1 MREGDSTLI
10 MTMQAS
16 GAAETSPP
24 ARTFVVV
31 ISPTDLSAD
40 LGLTILWRSDVQRV
54 MVSTVEAA
62 IEVARV
68 RPATMFVVGG
78 VDPTAASACL
88 RRLRENAATRTSAL
102 AALCSLDH
110 LDKED
115 ALRAAGANVVLLTP
129 VDPEVW
135 DGRLERLLRVPRR
148 RATRIPVRLTVWS
161 RRSAD
166 PEPLEGV
173 MLNVSA
179 HGMLLE
185 TSEPLPVG
193 ARFDLSFRLP
203 RDGSDVHAIGRT
215 VREVTETGSPRAG
228 VEFVVLRGDGRDR
241 IAAFVEGRRRPRRT
255 TSVEQEMSEWEAEL
269 RALSGR
275 ESANLESALDS
286 ILVLDQEGRIREFN
300 GAAEETFGY
309 RKAEVAGRTAA
320 ETIVP
325 PRLRES
331 HRLGFV
337 QRQPGHDDL
346 GLNQRTET
354 VAMRADGRELPVE
367 LAITATLD
375 RGVKVYTVYLR
386 DISAR
391 KRTER
396 EQAAEHGTL
405 RILSESACLAEAAA
419 PLLDTLCT
427 AYGFDLGAIWVRD
440 DNVGAVRCVSL
451 WRAAEVHVPELEA
464 LDGDVF
470 FPVGAGLVGR
480 VSRTGDTLWVE
491 DLKKDA
497 PFPRMHL
504 AARRGLVSMVAIPV
518 LAGRECLGVLE
529 LYSRTRR
536 ADDADLRQRLT
547 AVGRQLGLFQ
557 DRRRAEK
564 ALRVREERF
573 RALLENG
580 SDVTALVGTDG
591 VLQYVSGPVRRI
603 LGRVPED
610 LVGQS
615 AFALMHPDDAASM
628 RSQLERALAHP
639 GEVVTST
646 YRLRH
651 ADGSWRFLESMAVS
665 HRHNPAIRAIVIN
678 ARDVTERHTL
688 EEELRQS
695 QKMEAVGRLAGGI
708 AHDFNNLLAVM
719 LGYTTLT
726 QSRAGDPA
734 VVTRN
739 LEHIRTA
746 AERAASLTRQL
757 LAFSR
762 KQVLMPRVLDLD
774 AVVGELSTMLER
786 LIGEDI
792 ELVTKVEGA
801 KGRIRADRGQM
812 EQVIVN
818 LAVNARDAMPRGGRL
833 DIALRDVVVEPS
845 ANDPAALRPGRYARL
860 EISDNGMGMDADT
873 LDRVFEPFFS
883 TKEKGKGTG
892 LGLATVYGIVKQ
904 SGGHISVKSAPGQG
918 TAFRIWLPEVEAEVA
933 PTSAPTPTGAEAPQG
948 SETILLVEDEEAVRS
963 LLHEVLSGSGYRVL
977 VAASGAEAL
986 RISRAHSGA
995 LDLLLTDVVMPGMG
1009 GREVATLLGA
1019 ERPGLRVLF
1028 ASGYTAE
1035 AIARQGVL
1043 EPGTDLIH
1051 KPFTPDA
1058 LLHRVRERLDRA

>member
-1 MREGDSTLI
+1 M
-10 MTMQAS
+10 MTMLAS
-16 GAAETSPP
+16 GVDETASPA

-31 ISPTDLSAD
+31 ISPVDLSGD
-40 LGLTILWRSDVQRV
+40 LGLTVLWRSNVQRV

-62 IEVARV
+62 IDVARV
-68 RPATMFVVGG
+68 RSATMFVVGG
-78 VDPTAASACL
+78 MDPAATAACL
-88 RRLRENAATRTSAL
+88 RRLRENAVTRSSAL
-102 AALCSLDH
+102 AAVCRLEDLE
-110 LDKED
+110 KED
-115 ALRAAGANVVLLTP
+115 ALRASGANVVLLTP

-135 DGRLERLLRVPRR
+135 DGRLDRLLRVPRR
-148 RATRIPVRLTVWS
+148 RSTRIPVRLTVWS

-179 HGMLLE
+179 NGMLLE

-203 RDGSDVHAIGRT
+203 RDTADVQAIGRT
-215 VREVTETGSPRAG
+215 VREVTETPSPRAG

-241 IAAFVEGRRRPRRT
+241 IGAFVEGRRRPRRSA
-255 TSVEQEMSEWEAEL
+255 SVEQEASEWEAEL
-269 RALSGR
+269 RALSAR
-275 ESANLESALDS
+275 ESAILESALDS
-286 ILVLDQEGRIREFN
+286 ILVLDQDGRIREFN
-300 GAAEETFGY
+300 GAAEQTFGY
-309 RKAEVAGRTAA
+309 RKAEVTGRTAA

-331 HRLGFV
+331 HRLGFL
-337 QRQPGHDDL
+337 QRQPGGDDL

-354 VAMRADGRELPVE
+354 VAMRSDGRELPVE
-367 LAITATLD
+367 LAITAALD

-386 DISAR
+386 DISDRRRA
-391 KRTER
+391 ER
-396 EQAAEHGTL
+396 DQAAEHGTL
-405 RILSESACLAEAAA
+405 RILSESASLAEAAA
-419 PLLDTLCT
+419 PLLDTLCR
-427 AYGFDLGAIWVRD
+427 AHGWDLGTIWVRD

-451 WRAAEVHVPELEA
+451 WRGPGIQAPELEA

-480 VSRTGDTLWVE
+480 VSRTGDALWVE
-491 DLKKDA
+491 DLRKDA
-497 PFPRMHL
+497 PFPRLQL

-518 LAGRECLGVLE
+518 LAGRECLGVIE
-529 LYSRTRR
+529 LYSRTLR
-536 ADDADLRQRLT
+536 ADDADLRTRLT

-564 ALRVREERF
+564 ALRAREERF

-591 VLQYVSGPVRRI
+591 VVQYASGPVRRM
-603 LGRVPED
+603 LGRAPED

-615 AFALMHPDDAASM
+615 AFALMHPDDVAGM
-628 RSQLERALAHP
+628 RLKIEHALAHP
-639 GEVVTST
+639 EEPVAST
-646 YRLRH
+646 YRMRH
-651 ADGSWRFLESMAVS
+651 EDGSWRFLESMVVS
-665 HRHNPAIRAIVIN
+665 HRHNPAIRAIVVN
-678 ARDVTERHTL
+678 SRDVTERHML

-726 QSRAGDPA
+726 QSRAGDAA

-739 LEHIRTA
+739 LDHIRTA

-757 LAFSR
+757 LTFSR
-762 KQVLMPRVLDLD
+762 KQVLMPRVLELD
-774 AVVGELSTMLER
+774 AVVRELGTMLER
-786 LIGEDI
+786 LIGEDVQ
-792 ELVTKVEGA
+792 LVTGIAGA
-801 KGRIRADRGQM
+801 RGRIRADRGQM

-818 LAVNARDAMPRGGRL
+818 LAVNARDAMPHGGRL
-833 DIALRDVVVEPS
+833 DITLRDVTVE
-845 ANDPAALRPGRYARL
+845 AAGEAGALRPGRYARL
-860 EISDNGMGMDADT
+860 EVRDNGVGMGAET
-873 LDRVFEPFFS
+873 LERVFEPFFS

-918 TAFRIWLPEVEAEVA
+918 TTFRIWLPEVEADHTEAA
-933 PTSAPTPTGAEAPQG
+933 PAAPSGTDAPRG
-948 SETILLVEDEEAVRS
+948 SETILLVEDEEALRS
-963 LLHEVLSGSGYRVL
+963 LLSEVLTGSGYRVL
-977 VAASGAEAL
+977 LAASGAEAL
-986 RISRAHSGA
+986 KISRAHGGA
-995 LDLLLTDVVMPGMG
+995 LHLLLTDVVMPGMG
-1009 GREVATLLGA
+1009 GREVATILGA
-1019 ERPGLRVLF
+1019 ERPGLPVLF

-1043 EPGTDLIH
+1043 EEGMDLIH

-1058 LLHRVRERLDRA
+1058 LLQRVRERLDRR

>member
-1 MREGDSTLI
+1 
-10 MTMQAS
+10 MTMQTS
-16 GAAETSPP
+16 VAAETIPA

-31 ISPTDLSAD
+31 ISPVDLSGD
-40 LGLTILWRSDVQRV
+40 LGLTVLWRSDVQRV
-54 MVSTVEAA
+54 MVSSVEAA
-62 IEVARV
+62 MDVARV

-78 VDPTAASACL
+78 MDPTAASACL
-88 RRLRENAATRTSAL
+88 RRLRENAVTRSSAL
-102 AALCSLDH
+102 AVLCRLEDLD
-110 LDKED
+110 DED
-115 ALRAAGANVVLLTP
+115 VLRAAGANVVLLTP

-135 DGRLERLLRVPRR
+135 DGRLDRLLRVPRR
-148 RATRIPVRLTVWS
+148 RSTRIPVRLTVWS
-161 RRSAD
+161 RRFAD

-179 HGMLLE
+179 NGMLLE
-185 TSEPLPVG
+185 TSAPLPVG

-203 RDGSDVHAIGRT
+203 RDTADVQAIGRT

-228 VEFVVLRGDGRDR
+228 VEFVVLRGDARER
-241 IAAFVEGRRRPRRT
+241 IGAFVEGRRRPRRSASMELET
-255 TSVEQEMSEWEAEL
+255 SEWEAEL

-275 ESANLESALDS
+275 ESAILESALDS
-286 ILVLDQEGRIREFN
+286 ILVLDQDGRIREFN
-300 GAAEETFGY
+300 GAAEQTFGY
-309 RKAEVAGRTAA
+309 RKAEVTGRTAA

-331 HRLGFV
+331 HRLGFL
-337 QRQPGHDDL
+337 RRPPGGDDL

-354 VAMRADGRELPVE
+354 VAMRSDGRELPVE
-367 LAITATLD
+367 LAITAALD

-386 DISAR
+386 DIGER
-391 KRTER
+391 KRAER
-396 EQAAEHGTL
+396 DQAAEHGTL
-405 RILSESACLAEAAA
+405 RILSESASLAEAA
-419 PLLDTLCT
+419 PLLDTLCRAHGWDFGT
-427 AYGFDLGAIWVRD
+427 IWVRD

-451 WRAAEVHVPELEA
+451 WRGPGIKVPELEA

-491 DLKKDA
+491 DLRKDA
-497 PFPRMHL
+497 SFPRMRL

-518 LAGRECLGVLE
+518 LAGRECLGVIE
-529 LYSRTRR
+529 LYSRTPR
-536 ADDADLRQRLT
+536 ADDADLRRRLT

-564 ALRVREERF
+564 ALHAREERF

-591 VLQYVSGPVRRI
+591 IFQYVSGPVRRI
-603 LGRVPED
+603 LGRAPED

-615 AFALMHPDDAASM
+615 AFGLMHPEDAAAM
-628 RSQLERALAHP
+628 RPKIEHALAHP
-639 GEVVTST
+639 GERVTAT
-646 YRLRH
+646 YRMRH
-651 ADGSWRFLESMAVS
+651 EDGSWRFLESMVVS
-665 HRHNPAIRAIVIN
+665 HRHNPAIRAIVMN
-678 ARDVTERHTL
+678 SRDVTERHLL

-726 QSRAGDPA
+726 QSRAADAA

-757 LAFSR
+757 LTFSR

-774 AVVGELSTMLER
+774 TVVGELSTMLER

-792 ELVTKVEGA
+792 QLVTEIAGA
-801 KGRIRADRGQM
+801 RGRIRADRSQM

-818 LAVNARDAMPRGGRL
+818 LAVNARDAMPQGGRL
-833 DIALRDVVVEPS
+833 DISLRGVTVDGAGE
-845 ANDPAALRPGRYARL
+845 AGALRPGRYARL
-860 EISDNGMGMDADT
+860 DVRDNGVGMDAET
-873 LDRVFEPFFS
+873 MDRVFEPFFS
-883 TKEKGKGTG
+883 TKEHGKGTG

-904 SGGHISVKSAPGQG
+904 SGGHISVESSPGQG
-918 TAFRIWLPEVEAEVA
+918 TVFRIWLPEVQDEVA
-933 PTSAPTPTGAEAPQG
+933 ETAEAPSRPEAPRG

-963 LLHEVLSGSGYRVL
+963 LLLEVLTGSGYHVL

-986 RISRAHSGA
+986 KVSRAHGGA
-995 LDLLLTDVVMPGMG
+995 VDLLLTDVVMPGIG
-1009 GREVATLLGA
+1009 GREVATVLAA

-1043 EPGTDLIH
+1043 EAGLDLIH

-1058 LLHRVRERLDRA
+1058 LLQRVRERLDRP